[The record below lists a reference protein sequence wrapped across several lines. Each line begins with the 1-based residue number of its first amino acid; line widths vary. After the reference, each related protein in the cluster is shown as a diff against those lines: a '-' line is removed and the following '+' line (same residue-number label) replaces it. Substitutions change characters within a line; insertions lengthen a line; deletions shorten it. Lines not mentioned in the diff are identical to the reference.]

1 MDNNLIRIHSDSAF
15 AKIALQTMI
24 EEMDFIP
31 HHDMPI
37 DIYCFSN
44 RNIINNDI
52 ININITPSSRYIIIS
67 HRHVLNCFYSNDENI
82 NHLFIDILMKAEAIK
97 IELKRFLH
105 ILSRQTSDFRPAFTL
120 TEKELSV
127 VKDIAKGLP
136 IPLIAKMKKI
146 SVKTISTHKRSA
158 MRKMNAR
165 TTQIMLVKY
174 KIHQQALRSELTPEL
189 QVA

>member
-15 AKIALQTMI
+15 AKIALQTMT

-67 HRHVLNCFYSNDENI
+67 HRHVLNCFYSNNENI

-174 KIHQQALRSELTPEL
+174 RIHQQALRSEPTPEL

>member
-174 KIHQQALRSELTPEL
+174 KIHQQALRSEPTPEL

>member
-15 AKIALQTMI
+15 AKIALQTMT

-44 RNIINNDI
+44 RNIINSDI

-67 HRHVLNCFYSNDENI
+67 HRHVLNCFYSNNENI

-174 KIHQQALRSELTPEL
+174 RIHQQALRSEPTPEL